1 MPVSPAGNGTMVLP
15 IWHGGAIPG
24 RALRRVKLIPW
35 GGVRTISAPNCCF
48 DNRGWALPL
57 IYPDRKFEVVV
68 PSAAQTQ
75 RVVSVLVADQSRMV
89 SQLLASSLAR
99 KSRFKILGTAV
110 EADQALQIL
119 NREQAEVAVI
129 AVNLKD
135 GPLSGFSLLTQLR
148 TAHPRTRAIV
158 LLDSPDDN
166 LVVSAF
172 RTGARGV
179 FCRSGSVKMLCKCI
193 YAVHQGQIWAN
204 TDQMQVILGA
214 LTAQVPPHAGTVSPK
229 QENLLSKR
237 EREVLACVAD
247 GLKNREIARRLQ
259 LSEHTVKNYLFRL
272 CDKVG
277 SSGRVEL
284 MLYALTRGE
293 LADAPAD
300 HRASDAVE
308 AAVV

>member
-1 MPVSPAGNGTMVLP
+1 
-15 IWHGGAIPG
+15 
-24 RALRRVKLIPW
+24 
-35 GGVRTISAPNCCF
+35 
-48 DNRGWALPL
+48 
-57 IYPDRKFEVVV
+57 V
-68 PSAAQTQ
+68 PSASQAQ

-110 EADQALQIL
+110 EAEQALQIL
-119 NREQAEVAVI
+119 THELAEVAVI

-135 GPLSGFSLLTQLR
+135 GPLSGFSLLAQLR
-148 TAHPRTRAIV
+148 TAHPRTRTIV
-158 LLDSPDDN
+158 LLDSPDNN
-166 LVVSAF
+166 LVVNAF
-172 RTGARGV
+172 RSGARGV

-204 TDQMQVILGA
+204 TDQMQAILGA
-214 LTAQVPPHAGTVSPK
+214 LEAQVPARAGNGSPK
-229 QENLLSKR
+229 QDLLSKR

-247 GLKNREIARRLQ
+247 GLKNREIARRLR

-293 LADAPAD
+293 LAGAQAD
-300 HRASDAVE
+300 HGGSDAIE
-308 AAVV
+308 AALV